1 MKINQLLTTL
11 LAMAPSTALSAIME
25 TGIPAEH
32 AKAVGKVA
40 GSLCSEVE
48 EVGKYKVS
56 LGEDQFYCD
65 EESTGLVANAMM
77 AGIDESLMASRKR
90 SQLNVEERERGGWNY
105 RGWCRGIC
113 CGGRGYGCGY
123 LDNPAIPAVI
133 EWVDGKAIN

>member
-90 SQLNVEERERGGWNY
+90 SQLNVKDQWGRKFNRAIGRAAGQIGNAIIEE
-105 RGWCRGIC
+105 
-113 CGGRGYGCGY
+113 
-123 LDNPAIPAVI
+123 AVPAVI
-133 EWVDGKAIN
+133 DLVTGEAIN

>member
-1 MKINQLLTTL
+1 MGTTMKINQLLTTL
-11 LAMAPSTALSAIME
+11 LAMAPSTALSAILE

-40 GSLCSEVE
+40 GSLCSGVE

-65 EESTGLVANAMM
+65 EESTGLVANAIM

-90 SQLNVEERERGGWNY
+90 SQLDVKEREGAGW
-105 RGWCRGIC
+105 G
-113 CGGRGYGCGY
+113 
-123 LDNPAIPAVI
+123 
-133 EWVDGKAIN
+133 

>member
-1 MKINQLLTTL
+1 MGTTMKINQLLTTL

-56 LGEDQFYCD
+56 LGEDQFFCD

-90 SQLNVEERERGGWNY
+90 SQLNVKDQW
-105 RGWCRGIC
+105 
-113 CGGRGYGCGY
+113 GRKF
-123 LDNPAIPAVI
+123 NRAIGQIGNAVVEAAVPAVI
-133 EWVDGKAIN
+133 DWVTGEAIN

>member
-90 SQLNVEERERGGWNY
+90 SQLNVKDQW
-105 RGWCRGIC
+105 
-113 CGGRGYGCGY
+113 GRSI
-123 LDNPAIPAVI
+123 NRAIGRAAGQIGNAVVDAAVPAVI
-133 EWVDGKAIN
+133 DLFTGEAIN

>member
-1 MKINQLLTTL
+1 MGTTMKINQLLTTL
-11 LAMAPSTALSAIME
+11 LAMAPSTALSAILE

-40 GSLCSEVE
+40 GSLCSGVV

-77 AGIDESLMASRKR
+77 AGIDESLMAGRKR
-90 SQLNVEERERGGWNY
+90 SQLNVKDQW
-105 RGWCRGIC
+105 
-113 CGGRGYGCGY
+113 GRSING
-123 LDNPAIPAVI
+123 AIGRTAGQIGNAV
-133 EWVDGKAIN
+133 V